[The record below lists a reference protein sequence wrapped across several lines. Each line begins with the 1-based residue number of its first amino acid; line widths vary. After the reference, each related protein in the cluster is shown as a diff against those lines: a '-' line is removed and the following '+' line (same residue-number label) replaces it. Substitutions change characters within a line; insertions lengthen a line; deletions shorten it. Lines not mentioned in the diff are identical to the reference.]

1 MPITNQR
8 LKAAVAALFKE
19 TAMKL
24 TSLAGLVAV
33 AAVIGLAAAD
43 VAAQYYVP
51 LRYDLRYTSPTY
63 IPSMNYGYAAPS
75 RADPYAF
82 GSVQYGNLDVT
93 GNIRYGRSFQGRVP
107 YNQTGSQLATS
118 LPSLALSNFKRDS
131 IGIGDIGMGIEYGAP
146 QPYFPG
152 SGSVTSVYTAETR
165 FATPP
170 PGARAPYDLPN
181 LNSAMPALPPQPPG
195 IYYVPPAPP
204 PAAEPQAAVRPPGL
218 YVPQSALEWVNAL
231 AEGRLPAPQTAAA
244 ENTGQRDMRIGTPAR
259 SESSSDL
266 RIGVTTPAAP
276 EAVQP
281 GAAKEPKSGA
291 LTPEESFE
299 ATQSALYWVI
309 RQAAAKPPEGAPTE
323 KMPAAGTPAAPAAPT
338 GTKTAEA
345 LPGAE
350 EEPPAIPPPPE
361 KYRAPGTYA
370 DYVEQAQA
378 AMKESN
384 YAKAEGLYDAAAT
397 QDANRPAA
405 FFGRVYALMGD
416 RQYMLASY
424 VVDRAIQAHPTW
436 CKEVPAIAAAYA
448 KPGIYDRIVTDLK
461 AELALRPGNAET
473 CLLLGYVYF
482 AAGQKDSATFYLN
495 HVAQLRAERAGAERA
510 LLAALEPPAAK

>member
-8 LKAAVAALFKE
+8 LKAAVAAFFKE
-19 TAMKL
+19 TAMRNA
-24 TSLAGLVAV
+24 SRVGLVVV

-43 VAAQYYVP
+43 VVAQYYVP

-63 IPSMNYGYAAPS
+63 IPSINYGATPTP

-82 GSVQYGNLDVT
+82 GSVQYGNLNVT
-93 GNIRYGRSFQGRVP
+93 GNVRGGRSFQGRVP
-107 YNQTGSQLATS
+107 YNQTGSQVSAT

-131 IGIGDIGMGIEYGAP
+131 IGIGDIGTGVEYGVP
-146 QPYFPG
+146 VPYFPG
-152 SGSVTSVYTAETR
+152 SGSVTSIYTAETR

-181 LNSAMPALPPQPPG
+181 LNSAMPALPSQPSG

-204 PAAEPQAAVRPPGL
+204 PATETQAAVRPPGL

-231 AEGRLPAPQTAAA
+231 AEGHIPAPAAAAA
-244 ENTGQRDMRIGTPAR
+244 ENTDRRDMRIGKPAR
-259 SESSSDL
+259 SEGPPDL
-266 RIGVTTPAAP
+266 RIGVISPATP

-281 GAAKEPKSGA
+281 GAAKEPKTEA
-291 LTPEESFE
+291 LTPEEAFE

-309 RQAAAKPPEGAPTE
+309 RQSAAKPPEGAPAGRT
-323 KMPAAGTPAAPAAPT
+323 PAAGAPAAPAAPT
-338 GTKTAEA
+338 GTKTEEA

-350 EEPPAIPPPPE
+350 DQPLGIPPPPE
-361 KYRAPGTYA
+361 KYQAPGTYA
-370 DYVEQAQA
+370 DYVGQAQA
-378 AMKESN
+378 AMKEYN
-384 YAKAEGLYDAAAT
+384 YAKAEGLYAAAAT
-397 QDANRPAA
+397 QDTNRSAA

-416 RQYMLASY
+416 RQYMLASH

-448 KPGIYDRIVTDLK
+448 RPGIYDRIVTDLK
-461 AELALRPGNAET
+461 AELALRPGNVET

-482 AAGQKDSATFYLN
+482 AAGQKDPAMFYLK
-495 HVAQLRAERAGAERA
+495 HVAQLRAERAGGERA
-510 LLAALEPPAAK
+510 LLAAIEPAAAK

>member
-8 LKAAVAALFKE
+8 LKTAVAVIFKE
-19 TAMKL
+19 TAMRNA
-24 TSLAGLVAV
+24 SRIGLVAV
-33 AAVIGLAAAD
+33 VAAIGLAAAD
-43 VAAQYYVP
+43 LAAQYYVP

-63 IPSMNYGYAAPS
+63 IPSINYGYIPTP

-93 GNIRYGRSFQGRVP
+93 GNVRAGKSFQGHVP
-107 YNQTGSQLATS
+107 YNQTGSQVATS
-118 LPSLALSNFKRDS
+118 LPSLALSNFRRDS
-131 IGIGDIGMGIEYGAP
+131 IGIGDIGTGVEYGAP
-146 QPYFPG
+146 LPYFPG
-152 SGSVTSVYTAETR
+152 SGSVTSVYSAGTR

-170 PGARAPYDLPN
+170 PGARAPYDLTN
-181 LNSAMPALPPQPPG
+181 LNSAMPALPSQPSG
-195 IYYVPPAPP
+195 IFYVPPAPP
-204 PAAEPQAAVRPPGL
+204 PATETQAVVRPAGL

-231 AEGRLPAPQTAAA
+231 AEGHIPAPEAATA
-244 ENTGQRDMRIGTPAR
+244 ENTGQRDMRIGKPAR
-259 SESSSDL
+259 SEGPPDL
-266 RIGVTTPAAP
+266 RIGVISPATP

-281 GAAKEPKSGA
+281 GAAKEPKTEA

-309 RQAAAKPPEGAPTE
+309 RQAAVKPREGAPAE
-323 KMPAAGTPAAPAAPT
+323 MAPAAPT
-338 GTKTAEA
+338 RTKTEET

-350 EEPPAIPPPPE
+350 DQPPAIPPPPE
-361 KYRAPGTYA
+361 KYQAPGTYA
-370 DYVEQAQA
+370 DYVGQAHA

-384 YAKAEGLYDAAAT
+384 YAKAEGLYAAAAT
-397 QDANRPAA
+397 QDTNRPAA

-424 VVDRAIQAHPTW
+424 VVDRTIQAHPTW

-448 KPGIYDRIVTDLK
+448 RPGVYDRIVTDLK

-482 AAGQKDSATFYLN
+482 AAGQKDQATFYLK
-495 HVAQLRAERAGAERA
+495 HVAQLRAERPGGERA